1 MRTKDAA
8 CFSER
13 RPILAEWKRRQTV
26 LALSLT
32 RDGHEMLIRYFV
44 VLIALGWATTSLSGQ
59 ELSREGRIRH
69 DAHRFLI
76 NEFVTDR
83 VTKITGNATA
93 DEDRRI
99 LQELV
104 VLNLDREIDSHAVIE
119 LPEGAQRVAGMFRH
133 LTLRG
138 EGLLRI
144 RSIRLLPFAA
154 QSHLHQSKS
163 EDSFYRVQMPSLPV
177 PRPDLEKI
185 SLELHCEG
193 AGETR
198 VTSVEF
204 HSQGKLSMVF
214 DDIPF
219 RNLGAER
226 PRRAAAVHI
235 DPNSELRIAGS
246 SDLEAQR
253 WFRYYAL
260 PGRVPSGLERWAHE
274 RGFFPGRQI
283 VKLQPSLV
291 VGYSKDQPKL
301 VEDADRP
308 GHADLSFFDS
318 YDSGMGLS
326 NAIPAFRDTP
336 FATCFDE
343 WPAFMSRHPGGRGT
357 PKIEHFDAAAELAAA
372 FVADQIKSTGR
383 TATWW
388 EVKNE
393 SSIKS
398 EWDYHYEADVN
409 AWELLAD
416 FHNRVATQVKRR
428 SPEVRVGGPT
438 SAWMQLQVN
447 DFGLYKSQREF
458 MDRTA
463 DSLDFYSHH
472 FYEDSGTIGA
482 YERRSSK
489 YTNYLLGRFEAILDM
504 LHAHMAGT
512 ENTKPILITECGSL
526 QPGRSA
532 SDDWLRLRSWNAYLT
547 KAMQRPDQVG
557 MIVPFVFLNVPW
569 NPTSGNAAFEP
580 LTLDPETAPQVE
592 GEPIDGYRRRQVS
605 RFFDLWRGFNGRRL
619 ALQHDQDF
627 LDVVAVHHDDTL
639 MVAATNMGGD
649 RLNVVLSSLLKSVEV
664 SKITQ
669 RRMYYRDGAVVYEEL
684 DSKGTSFPVDVEETT
699 VLEIKLTQRL
709 SPSEVVEQRRAYAAD
724 TAVKLEQRPTTFE
737 IAIENVDSI
746 EESRLVLGLHRNGGI
761 AESLDVTVNGNTLQ
775 IQEGWLSEMNHLFA
789 PVTVTIPVESLR
801 PVNQVKIS
809 GPAGATMTSLH
820 LLLSHRTNKEGAGS

>member
-1 MRTKDAA
+1 MLVR
-8 CFSER
+8 CF
-13 RPILAEWKRRQTV
+13 AV
-26 LALSLT
+26 L
-32 RDGHEMLIRYFV
+32 V
-44 VLIALGWATTSLSGQ
+44 ALGSLVTSVSAQ
-59 ELSREGRIRH
+59 QLSREGTVRAE
-69 DAHRFLI
+69 AHRFLVE
-76 NEFVTDR
+76 EFVTER
-83 VTKITGNATA
+83 ETKITGQRTDAG
-93 DEDRRI
+93 DGRI

-104 VLNLDREIDSHAVIE
+104 VLKPNLEIDSHAVVE
-119 LPEGAQRVAGMFRH
+119 LPQGAQRVAGMFRH

-163 EDSFYRVQMPSLPV
+163 ENKFYRVQMPSLPV
-177 PRPDLEKI
+177 PNADLEKI

-193 AGETR
+193 TGTTK

-219 RNLGAER
+219 RNLGADR
-226 PRRAAAVHI
+226 PPRSVAVTI
-235 DPNSELRIAGS
+235 DPSSELRIAGS
-246 SDLEAQR
+246 TDLQAQR

-260 PGRVPSGLERWAHE
+260 PGRISSELERWAHQ

-301 VEDADRP
+301 SEAPDRP
-308 GHADLSFFDS
+308 GYADLSFFDR
-318 YDSGMGLS
+318 YDSGMGLA
-326 NAIPAFRDTP
+326 NAIPPYRDIP

-357 PKIEHFDAAAELAAA
+357 PKIEHFDAAAELAGA
-372 FVADQIKSTGR
+372 FVADQIESAGR

-398 EWDYHYEADVN
+398 EWDYHYESDVDS
-409 AWELLAD
+409 WQLLAD

-428 SPEVRVGGPT
+428 SPKVRVGGPT

-447 DFGLYKSQREF
+447 DFGLYRSQRKF
-458 MDRTA
+458 MDQTA

-472 FYEDSGTIGA
+472 FYEDFGTIGA
-482 YERRSSK
+482 YERRSTK

-512 ENTKPILITECGSL
+512 QNTKPILITECGSL

-532 SDDWLRLRSWNAYLT
+532 SDDWLRLRSWNAYLS

-557 MIVPFVFLNVPW
+557 MIVPFIFLNIPW

-580 LTLDPETAPQVE
+580 LDLDPTAPAQIE

-605 RFFDLWRGFNGRRL
+605 RFFDLWRGFDGNRL
-619 ALQHDQDF
+619 SLTHDRDF
-627 LDVVAVHHDDTL
+627 LDVVAVHRGKTL
-639 MVAATNMGGD
+639 MIAATNMGGD
-649 RLNVVLSSLLKSVEV
+649 RLDLVLESLLKSLDISE
-664 SKITQ
+664 ITQ
-669 RRMYYRDGAVVYEEL
+669 RRMYYRDGAVVYEEI
-684 DSKGTSFPVDVEETT
+684 DSTGQVTFPVAVEETT
-699 VLEIKLTQRL
+699 VLEINLKQPL
-709 SPSEVVEQRRAYAAD
+709 SPTHVVGQRRAYAAE
-724 TAVKLEQRPTTFE
+724 TAVKLDQSQTAFT
-737 IAIENVDSI
+737 IEVESVDSI
-746 EESRLVLGLHRNGGI
+746 ETSQLVLGLHRNGGI
-761 AESLDVTVNGNTLQ
+761 TKPLKVTVNRHALQ
-775 IQEGWLSEMNHLFA
+775 IDKRWLAEMKHLFA
-789 PVTVTIPVESLR
+789 PVTVPIPVNLLQ
-801 PVNQVKIS
+801 PVNRIEVS
-809 GPAGATMTSLH
+809 HVPSATVTSVQ
-820 LLLSHRTNKEGAGS
+820 LLLLDRTIKEGAGN